1 MQQAS
6 FFFFFLDEPS
16 RNQDA
21 DSKMA
26 SSSENPFQ
34 EEELNPF
41 QRLFKI
47 ETQFMAAQGFFQNHE
62 ARLLRRN
69 AANRMRELSQNGG
82 IDYDPYVEFLA
93 MTYFDRC
100 ISWYPLPMIKDHMI
114 CLLPAVLSLV
124 GRRGRDRNRLY
135 IDASMIEKMEH
146 RILYVLNWQL
156 QSVTPVCFLDFFISF
171 FDISDAEEIA
181 AFKLRSI
188 EYKLLHM
195 HFDATYTEF
204 KPSIIAATA
213 LIAERAQKAPPE
225 NLCEPFLYCQFI
237 DTDELENCLNILME
251 QERANN
257 VRIYHLPPLPLPP
270 HLADNEAAANQQEE
284 EEEEEERRRRW
295 RIGGGVGRATA

>member
-1 MQQAS
+1 
-6 FFFFFLDEPS
+6 
-16 RNQDA
+16 
-21 DSKMA
+21 MA

-100 ISWYPLPMIKDHMI
+100 ISWYPLP
-114 CLLPAVLSLV
+114 
-124 GRRGRDRNRLY
+124 DRNRLY

-195 HFDATYTEF
+195 HYDATYTEF

-213 LIAERAQKAPPE
+213 LIAERAQNAPPE

-237 DTDELENCLNILME
+237 DTLSQNGGIDYNPYVEF
-251 QERANN
+251 
-257 VRIYHLPPLPLPP
+257 
-270 HLADNEAAANQQEE
+270 LAMTYFN
-284 EEEEEERRRRW
+284 RCISW
-295 RIGGGVGRATA
+295 

>member
-1 MQQAS
+1 
-6 FFFFFLDEPS
+6 
-16 RNQDA
+16 
-21 DSKMA
+21 MA

-100 ISWYPLPMIKDHMI
+100 ISWYPLP
-114 CLLPAVLSLV
+114 
-124 GRRGRDRNRLY
+124 DRNRLY

-156 QSVTPVCFLDFFISF
+156 QSVTPV
-171 FDISDAEEIA
+171 
-181 AFKLRSI
+181 
-188 EYKLLHM
+188 Y
-195 HFDATYTEF
+195 ATYTEF

-213 LIAERAQKAPPE
+213 LIAER
-225 NLCEPFLYCQFI
+225 
-237 DTDELENCLNILME
+237 DELENCLNILME
-251 QERANN
+251 QARANN

-284 EEEEEERRRRW
+284 EEEQRRRRW
-295 RIGGGVGRATA
+295 RIGGGVGTA